1 MRTLYHFPI
10 HAASRKIRLMLRE
23 KRLQT
28 EIVDE
33 QAWQRREAFLRMNPA
48 GELPVLVE
56 LDGAVIPGETVI
68 AEYLEEAYPGRS
80 LLGKG
85 LIQRAEVRRIA
96 AWFDAKFRREVTE
109 TLADEKV
116 LKRVMRRG
124 QPDSAAIRAGHA
136 NIRYHL
142 DYIGWLYERRNWLA
156 GEDFS
161 LADITAA
168 AELSCVDYVGDVP
181 WDAYPGAR
189 DWYAR
194 VKSRPSMRAIL
205 DDALPGFPP
214 APHYADPD
222 F

>member
-1 MRTLYHFPI
+1 MRTLYHFPV
-10 HAASRKIRLMLRE
+10 HAASRKVRLMLRE
-23 KRLQT
+23 KRLQS
-28 EIVDE
+28 ESVE
-33 QAWQRREAFLRMNPA
+33 EPAWTRREGFLRMNPA

-56 LDGAVIPGETVI
+56 LDGAVIPGDGVI

-85 LIQRAEVRRIA
+85 VLQRAEVRRLT
-96 AWFDAKFRREVTE
+96 AWFGAKFRREVTE
-109 TLADEKV
+109 PLAEEKL
-116 LKRVMRRG
+116 LKRVSRRG

-142 DYIGWLYERRNWLA
+142 DYIAWLYERRNWLA

-161 LADITAA
+161 LADVTAA
-168 AELSCVDYVGDVP
+168 AELSCVDYVGDIP
-181 WDAYPGAR
+181 WDDHPGAR

-194 VKSRPSMRAIL
+194 IKSRPAMRGIL
-205 DDALPGFPP
+205 ADSLPGFPP